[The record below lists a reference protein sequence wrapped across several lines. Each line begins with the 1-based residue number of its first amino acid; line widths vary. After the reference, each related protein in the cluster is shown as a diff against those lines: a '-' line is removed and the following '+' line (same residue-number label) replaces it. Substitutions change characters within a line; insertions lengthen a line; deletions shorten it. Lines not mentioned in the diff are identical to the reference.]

1 MDIASIFGLIVA
13 ICAIAFGYTMDG
25 GNLRALWLL
34 SALIIVVGG
43 SAGSVA
49 ISFGIN
55 ELKKM
60 PGLLLQA
67 FRQPK
72 SSIPKT
78 LEFLVTLAEHARKDG
93 LLSLEKLLNTHDPK
107 SPVDPLLKRGM
118 LMVIDGADLEQIRDL
133 METDIAIFEER
144 SKNEISTFDSF
155 GGYAPAYGMV
165 GTIMGLIQAL
175 ANMESPEAMAASIAV
190 AFVTTFYGV
199 IIANMICLPASSK
212 LRNRLRNNVLEKEM
226 IVDGVCAIRNG
237 QNPKLLRSKLSSY
250 LTSEAKLLKKT
261 AAEKGGK
268 K

>member
-1 MDIASIFGLIVA
+1 MDIASILGLIIA

-49 ISFGIN
+49 ISYGIN

-60 PGLLLQA
+60 PALFLQT

-78 LEFLVTLAEHARKDG
+78 LEFLVTLSEHARKNG

-133 METDIAIFEER
+133 METDIAIYEER
-144 SKNEISTFDSF
+144 SKNEISTFDCF
-155 GGYAPAYGMV
+155 AGYAPAYGMV
-165 GTIMGLIQAL
+165 GTIMGLVQAL
-175 ANMESPEAMAASIAV
+175 SNMESPEAMAASIAV
-190 AFVTTFYGV
+190 AFITTFYGV
-199 IIANMICLPASSK
+199 MIANLICLPAASK
-212 LRNRLRNNVLEKEM
+212 LKNRLRSSVLEKEM

-250 LTSEAKLLKKT
+250 LTSESKLQKK
-261 AAEKGGK
+261 ALAEKGERK
-268 K
+268 